1 MHIMCILCA
10 CMHTDGIRIYRKTLK
25 ESTKGRPEEVQ
36 NRVRVRS
43 RQQRVSSLNHHEYCG

>member
-1 MHIMCILCA
+1 MCILCA